1 MRIVID
7 MQGSQTESRF
17 RGIGRYTTAITQAII
32 GNRGNHEVIL
42 VLNGLFPDSI
52 ESVRAT
58 FHGLLPQEN
67 IRIWYAPGPVRECEA
82 SNDWRRTAAE
92 RIREAFIASLQPDV
106 VHVMSLFEGYIDNAV
121 TSIGIFA
128 QQIPTIVTFYDLIP
142 FLNPDAYLSVN
153 QRYISYY
160 YRKLE
165 NLKRAHHFLAI
176 SESAAQECKIVLD
189 LTAETVTNISSACD
203 TVFMPMVIEAD
214 EKQELLKRFGITQS
228 FIMYSGGD
236 DARKNLPRLI
246 HAYVSLDKSLLNS
259 YQLVLVGK
267 MNEGNIKELEDILKS
282 VGVSEKK
289 LIFTGYVT
297 DEELAKFYNLC
308 SMFVFPSYHEGFG
321 LPVLEAMSCGAPV
334 IGSNTTSV
342 PEVVGRQ
349 DTLFDP
355 YDVLDISQK
364 LKKVLEDEDF
374 RAELIAHGF
383 KQAQKFSWD
392 ITAKIAIKEYERLY
406 ASNKMP
412 KASLYRSIR
421 PKLAYVSPLP
431 PERTGIADYSAELLP
446 VLAKYYDIEVVVAQE
461 QVSDTWV
468 QSNCPIR
475 DSQWLRSN
483 AHKMDRVLYH
493 VGNSPFHQDML
504 SLIEEITGT
513 VVLHDFFLS
522 GLLSYLENFDIIK
535 YAWVHALYQSHGYI
549 AVQERYHESK
559 SGDVQT
565 KYPVNLPILQN
576 AQGVIVHSDYSRNL
590 GNEWYGNNFSEH
602 WKVIPLLRKP
612 CKKIGRAQSRKIL
625 GLKVDDYVIC
635 SFGFLDPTK
644 LNHCLLQAWL
654 ESGLSKDLNCVL
666 IFVGENHGGEYGVR
680 LLENIRVSGLV
691 KRIFISGWVDSVTYS
706 HYLATADLAV
716 QLRTLSR
723 GETSA
728 AVLDCMNHAL
738 PTIVNANGSM
748 ANLPSDAVWRIPD
761 NFDQS
766 QLAEALEILWKNAE
780 KRIKLGKWA
789 QKNIQTQHAPDECA
803 KQYVDAMEQFHA
815 QSQYDTHSLVKAITE
830 LDGHSATDTEY
841 RLLSQA
847 IAKSFPEKQPKR
859 QLLLDISATCRTN
872 LKTGIERVVRSLV
885 MDMIK
890 SPPAGYRIEPIYLT
904 NEGGGWCYRYARGY
918 TLGLLGCPSD
928 VLNDEVVE
936 PRNGDVILGLDLSG
950 HQLLEAEASGLFNN
964 YRNVGVAVYFVV
976 YDLLPVLMPQFFPPG
991 ADVSH
996 SNWLQTIGKFDGAVC
1011 ISATV
1016 ANELGTWLKIDDFDQ
1031 RLPFRISWFHLG
1043 ADIESSSPTS
1053 GLPKNSGQT
1062 LIQLATR
1069 SSFLMVGTIE
1079 PRKGYLQTL
1088 EAFTKL
1094 WEEGIDIN
1102 LVIVGNEGWKSLPE
1116 DMRRTIPEI
1125 IKLLRNH
1132 PECNKRLFWLEG
1144 ISDEY
1149 LEKVYATSACLIAA
1163 SEGEG
1168 FGLPIIEAAAHHMP
1182 IIARDI
1188 EVFREVAN
1196 ENALYFSG
1204 DSASNLADVIK
1215 KWLVL
1220 FKKNKISSKQR
1231 INWNSWSQS
1240 SAMLIDA
1247 ILEKSKRNV

>member
-7 MQGSQTESRF
+7 MQGAQTESRF
-17 RGIGRYTTAITQAII
+17 RGIGRYTMSLTKGII
-32 GNRGNHEVIL
+32 GNRGEHEVIL
-42 VLNGLFPDSI
+42 VLNGLFPDTI
-52 ESVRAT
+52 ESIRAA
-58 FHGLLPQEN
+58 FYGFLPQEN
-67 IRIWYAPGPVRECEA
+67 IRVWYAPGPVRECEL
-82 SNDWRRTAAE
+82 SNDWRRRVAE

-106 VHVMSLFEGYIDNAV
+106 VHVMSLFEGYVDDAV

-128 QQIPTIVTFYDLIP
+128 QQIPTVVTFYDLIP
-142 FLNPDAYLSVN
+142 LLNPDAYLNVN
-153 QRYISYY
+153 QRYTSYY
-160 YRKLE
+160 YRKVE
-165 NLKRAHHFLAI
+165 SLKRAHQLLAI
-176 SESAAQECKIVLD
+176 SESAAQECKIALD
-189 LTAETVTNISSACD
+189 LTAETVMNISTACD
-203 TVFMPMVIEAD
+203 EVFRPVVIKAN
-214 EKQELLKRFGITQS
+214 EKQKFLTRFGVLQS

-246 HAYVSLDKSLLNS
+246 HAYARLNKSLLSS

-267 MNEGNIKELEDILKS
+267 MNEENIKEFKDIAKS
-282 VGVSEKK
+282 AGISEKK

-297 DEELAKFYNLC
+297 DEELAQFYTLC
-308 SMFVFPSYHEGFG
+308 SVFVFPSYHEGFG

-342 PEVVGRQ
+342 PEVIGRQ
-349 DTLFDP
+349 DALFDP
-355 YDVLDISQK
+355 CDVLDISQK
-364 LKKVLEDEDF
+364 LKKVLEDEVF
-374 RAELIAHGF
+374 RAELVVHGL

-392 ITAKIAIKEYERLY
+392 TTARRVITAYEHLHSR
-406 ASNKMP
+406 S
-412 KASLYRSIR
+412 KAPQALLYRSIR
-421 PKLAYVSPLP
+421 PKLVYVSPLP

-446 VLAKYYDIEVVVAQE
+446 ALAKYYDIEVVVAQE

-493 VGNSPFHQDML
+493 VGNSPFHQHMF
-504 SLIEEITGT
+504 SLIEEIPGT

-535 YAWVHALYQSHGYI
+535 YAWVHALYQSHGYL
-549 AVQERYHESK
+549 AVQERYHESE

-590 GNEWYGNNFSEH
+590 ANEWYGTNFSDD

-612 CKKIGRAQSRKIL
+612 CKKIARAQSRKIL
-625 GLKVDDYVIC
+625 RLKVDDYVIC
-635 SFGFLDPTK
+635 SFGFLDSTK

-680 LLENIRVSGLV
+680 LLENIRASGLV

-706 HYLATADLAV
+706 HYLAAADLAV

-748 ANLPSDAVWRIPD
+748 ANLPSDVVWRMPD

-766 QLAEALEILWKNAE
+766 QLVEALEVLWKNAE
-780 KRIKLGKWA
+780 KRNTLGKRA
-789 QKNIQTQHAPDECA
+789 QKNIQTQHAPDQCA
-803 KQYVDAMEQFHA
+803 KQYVEAIEQFHT
-815 QSQYDTHSLVKAITE
+815 QSQYDTHSLVKAIAE
-830 LDGHSATDTEY
+830 LDGNSATDSEY
-841 RLLSQA
+841 KLLSQA
-847 IAKSFPEKQPKR
+847 IAQSFPEKQPIR
-859 QLLLDISATCRTN
+859 QLFLDISATCRTN
-872 LKTGIERVVRSLV
+872 LKTGIERVVRALV
-885 MDMIK
+885 MDLIK
-890 SPPAGYRIEPIYLT
+890 SPPAGYRVEPIYLT
-904 NEGGGWCYRYARGY
+904 NEGGNWHYRYARHY
-918 TLGLLGCPSD
+918 TLGLLGCPSETL
-928 VLNDEVVE
+928 VDEVVE
-936 PRNGDVILGLDLSG
+936 PGNRDILLGMDLSG
-950 HQLLEAEASGLFNN
+950 HQLLEAEASGLFND
-964 YRNVGVAVYFVV
+964 YRNIGVAVYFLV

-996 SNWLQTIGKFDGAVC
+996 SNWLQTIAKFDGAIC

-1016 ANELGTWLKIDDFDQ
+1016 ADELSAWLKIEKFEQ

-1043 ADIESSSPTS
+1043 ADLENSNPTS
-1053 GLPKNSGQT
+1053 GLPKNARQT
-1062 LIQLATR
+1062 LKQLAAR
-1069 SSFLMVGTIE
+1069 PSFLMVGTIE
-1079 PRKGYLQTL
+1079 PRKGYRQTL

-1094 WEEGIDIN
+1094 WEQGVDIN

-1116 DMRRTIPEI
+1116 DKRRTIPEI
-1125 IKLLRNH
+1125 IKYLRNH

-1144 ISDEY
+1144 ITDEY

-1168 FGLPIIEAAAHHMP
+1168 FGLPIIEAAVHHMP

-1188 EVFREVAN
+1188 AVFREVAN
-1196 ENALYFSG
+1196 ENAQYFSG
-1204 DSASNLADVIK
+1204 DSASHLAEVIK
-1215 KWLVL
+1215 EWLML
-1220 FKKNKISSKQR
+1220 FEKNEISSKQR

-1240 SAMLIDA
+1240 SAMLLEA
-1247 ILEKSKRNV
+1247 ILEKSKQSE

>member
-17 RGIGRYTTAITQAII
+17 RGIGRYTTALTQAII

-42 VLNGLFPDSI
+42 ILNGLFPDSI

-58 FHGLLPQEN
+58 FYGLLPQEN

-128 QQIPTIVTFYDLIP
+128 QQIPTVVTFYDLIP

-153 QRYISYY
+153 QRYTSYY

-176 SESAAQECKIVLD
+176 SESAAQECKIILD

-214 EKQELLKRFGITQS
+214 EKQELLKRFGVTQS

-431 PERTGIADYSAELLP
+431 PERTGIADYSLELLP
-446 VLAKYYDIEVVVAQE
+446 ALAKYYDIEVVVAQG
-461 QVSDTWV
+461 QIKDAWV
-468 QSNCPIR
+468 EANTPSR
-475 DSQWLRSN
+475 DSQWLRAN

-493 VGNSPFHQDML
+493 VGNSPFHQHML
-504 SLIEEITGT
+504 SLIEEIPGT

-522 GLLSYLENFDIIK
+522 GLLSYLEEFDIIK
-535 YAWVHALYQSHGYI
+535 NVWVNALYHSHGYL
-549 AVQERYHESK
+549 AVQERFFASNVADIK
-559 SGDVQT
+559 A
-565 KYPVNLPILQN
+565 KYPVNLQILQD
-576 AQGVIVHSDYSRNL
+576 AQGVIVHSEYSCKL
-590 GNEWYGNNFSEH
+590 GNEWYGNKFSED
-602 WKVIPLLRKP
+602 WKVIPHLRKP
-612 CKKIGRAQSRKIL
+612 IISNDRVLSRALL
-625 GLKVDDYVIC
+625 GLEIDDFVIC
-635 SFGFLDPTK
+635 SFGFLDPSK
-644 LNHCLLQAWL
+644 LNDRLLEAWL
-654 ESGLSKDLNCVL
+654 ESRLQKDSNCVL
-666 IFVGENHGGEYGVR
+666 IFVGENHGGEYGER
-680 LLENIRVSGLV
+680 LQDAIRKSGHENRIR
-691 KRIFISGWVDSVTYS
+691 ISGWADMPTFRN
-706 HYLATADLAV
+706 YLAAADLAV
-716 QLRTLSR
+716 QLRSLSR
-723 GETSA
+723 GETSGT
-728 AVLDCMNHAL
+728 VLDCMSHAL
-738 PTIVNANGSM
+738 PTIVNVNGSM
-748 ANLPSDAVWRIPD
+748 ADLPDHVVLKLPD
-761 NFDQS
+761 DFDNS
-766 QLAEALEILWKNAE
+766 HLVESLEALWKDAE
-780 KRIKLGKWA
+780 KRLMLGKRGQQW
-789 QKNIQTQHAPDECA
+789 IQTHHAPAKCA
-803 KQYVDAMEQFHA
+803 NQYAEAIEQFHI
-815 QSQYDTHSLVKAITE
+815 QSQYGTHSLIKAITE

-904 NEGGGWCYRYARGY
+904 NEGGSWCYRYARGY

-950 HQLLEAEASGLFNN
+950 HQLLEAEASGLFND

-996 SNWLQTIGKFDGAVC
+996 SNWLQTIGKFDGAIC

-1043 ADIESSSPTS
+1043 ADIESSSPTT

-1168 FGLPIIEAAAHHMP
+1168 FGLPIIEAAAHHMS

-1240 SAMLIDA
+1240 SAMLMDA
-1247 ILEKSKRNV
+1247 ILEKSKNSE